1 MDVAEFIL
9 RIAFKSLLFLALCWA
24 TYWLYI
30 HPEHEYHGWYIV
42 TGLWALL
49 GMGDISDDLQPES
62 RAPWNR
68 SSQEGSPQ

>member
-1 MDVAEFIL
+1 MDVTKFIL
-9 RIAFKSLLFLALCWA
+9 RIIFKALVFLALGFA

-42 TGLWALL
+42 TAIWALFAA
-49 GMGDISDDLQPES
+49 GDIGDDLQPES

-68 SSQEGSPQ
+68 SA